1 MIEKWKF
8 NRFRNRMSVLA
19 MVMTYFLVHNLIFC
33 SSMNDEGLALL
44 RFKEGVTSDPFNA
57 LSNWKDDIGEVDP
70 CSWFGVD
77 CSSDGKVVV
86 LNLKDLFLEGTLA
99 PELTILGH
107 LKSIILRNNSFSGSI
122 PEGIGELE
130 ELEILDLG
138 YNNFSGPLPKDLGR
152 NLSLTTLLLDNN
164 GLMGSLS
171 PELNALKMNSEFQVD
186 KVQMSGAARESSFN
200 QISSFWM
207 QAEDFIHRRVLQ
219 AKRAESP
226 NQVPVNPTSQ
236 GGQKVSPSPS
246 PSSSSAQE
254 DTAPPSK
261 SKTPPKIPKAAP
273 APAPSPSSPSPSLA
287 PPPVSIPKSALPARN
302 NKPSWRSHHTA
313 IVAGSLGGAGVL
325 AVAIL
330 AYLCISSKVANV
342 KPWATGLS
350 GQLQKAF
357 VTGVPKLK
365 RSELEVA
372 CEDFSNVI
380 GSSPVGTLYKG
391 TLSNGVEIAVA
402 SLTETSS
409 KEWSEKLQVQFCK
422 KIDILSKV
430 NHMNFVNLIGFCQ
443 EEEPFTRMMVFEYAP
458 NGTLFEHLH
467 IREAEHLDWGM
478 RLRIAMGMI
487 YCLDHVHHL
496 EPPTAHNNLNSSA
509 VRLTEDYAAKIAEF
523 SFWNEIAVA
532 PTEFPPEM
540 KKHPNTTMSVS
551 PESNVYNFGV
561 ILFEMVTGRLPY
573 SVDNGSLEDW
583 ASDYLK
589 GDQPLKE
596 MVDPT
601 LSSFQ
606 EEQLEQ
612 IGQVIKSCV
621 DSDPNQRPTM
631 RDVAMRLRDIT
642 GITPD
647 GASPRLSPLWWA
659 ELELMS
665 TDAL

>member
-1 MIEKWKF
+1 
-8 NRFRNRMSVLA
+8 MSVLA

-380 GSSPVGTLYKG
+380 GSSPV
-391 TLSNGVEIAVA
+391 V
-402 SLTETSS
+402 
-409 KEWSEKLQVQFCK
+409 
-422 KIDILSKV
+422 
-430 NHMNFVNLIGFCQ
+430 
-443 EEEPFTRMMVFEYAP
+443 
-458 NGTLFEHLH
+458 
-467 IREAEHLDWGM
+467 REAEHLDWGM